1 LAVYTDLKKEEI
13 ITFLS
18 LYNIGNLVSF
28 SGITEG
34 IENSNYHLKTT
45 NGDFILTLFEKRTDK
60 NDLPFFINI
69 MMYLNDRKFKC
80 PKPIVDNKG
89 NYLQILLGK
98 PAVIVDFL
106 EGKSKTKLT
115 VQDNFAVGST
125 IARMHVCSQNYNMKR
140 KNSLSILGWEELLY
154 KCDTS
159 ISKTILNEIEP
170 SIIEE
175 IKHSLDFCKNNWPK
189 NLPVGFIH
197 ADMFPDNVFF
207 KDNKISG
214 VIDFYFS
221 CTDILVYDLAIAV
234 NAWCFDNDKIF
245 NENKFKSLID
255 GYQSIRKLSK
265 EELFYLPLLS
275 QAAALRFLLTRIYDW
290 AHTPK
295 NADVIPKN
303 PKEYIQKMRFHKTIS
318 NNKNYGE
325 IQ

>member
-255 GYQSIRKLSK
+255 GYQSIKELSK

-290 AHTPK
+290 AHTPE
-295 NADVIPKN
+295 NANVIPKN

>member
-1 LAVYTDLKKEEI
+1 MAVYTDLKKEEI
-13 ITFLS
+13 IAFLS
-18 LYNIGNLVSF
+18 LYNVGSLVSF

-45 NGDFILTLFEKRTDK
+45 KSDFILTLFEKRTDK
-60 NDLPFFINI
+60 EDLPFFINI
-69 MMYLNDRKFKC
+69 MMYLNDREFKC
-80 PKPIVDNKG
+80 PKPIIDNQG
-89 NYLQILLGK
+89 NYLQTLLGK

-115 VQDNFAVGST
+115 VQDNFAVGLT
-125 IARMHVCSQNYNMKR
+125 MAKMHIYSKDYHMKR
-140 KNSLSILGWEELLY
+140 NNSLSISGWDELLY

-159 ISKTILNEIEP
+159 ISKTVLNKIEP
-170 SIIEE
+170 RIIEE
-175 IKHSLDFCKNNWPK
+175 IKYSLDFCKDNWPK

-207 KDNKISG
+207 KNNKISG
-214 VIDFYFS
+214 IIDFYFS

-234 NAWCFDNDKIF
+234 NAWCFDNNEIF
-245 NENKFKSLID
+245 NKTKFKSLIN
-255 GYQSIRKLSK
+255 GYQSIRELNK

-290 AHTPK
+290 ANTPK

-303 PKEYIQKMRFHKTIS
+303 PREYIQKLRFHKTIS
-318 NNKNYGE
+318 NNKNYNE
-325 IQ
+325 IK

>member
-1 LAVYTDLKKEEI
+1 MAVYTDLKKEEI
-13 ITFLS
+13 VTFLL
-18 LYNIGNLVSF
+18 LYNIGSLVSF

-45 NGDFILTLFEKRTDK
+45 TNDFILTLFEKRTDK

-69 MMYLNDRKFKC
+69 MMYLNEKEFKC

-89 NYLQILLGK
+89 GYLQMLSGK
-98 PAVIVDFL
+98 PALIVGFL
-106 EGKSKTKLT
+106 EGKSKTELT
-115 VQDNFAVGST
+115 IQDIFTVGYT
-125 IARMHVCSQNYNMKR
+125 MAKMHVSSKDYDLKR
-140 KNSLSILGWEELLY
+140 KNSLSISGWEELLY

-170 SIIEE
+170 RIIEE
-175 IKHSLDFCKNNWPK
+175 IKYSLDFCKNNWPK
-189 NLPVGFIH
+189 NLPIGFIH

-234 NAWCFDNDKIF
+234 NAWCFDNDEIF
-245 NENKFKSLID
+245 NEAKFKSLIN
-255 GYQSIRKLSK
+255 GYQSIRELNT

-290 AHTPK
+290 ANTPE

-303 PKEYIQKMRFHKTIS
+303 PREYIQKLRFHKTIS

-325 IQ
+325 IK

>member
-1 LAVYTDLKKEEI
+1 MAVYTDLKQEEI

-28 SGITEG
+28 YGITEG

-45 NGDFILTLFEKRTDK
+45 NGDFILTLFEKRIDK

-69 MMYLNDRKFKC
+69 LMYLNDRKFKC
-80 PKPIVDNKG
+80 PKPIMDNKG

-98 PAVIVDFL
+98 PTVIVDFL
-106 EGKSKTKLT
+106 KGKSKTKLT
-115 VQDNFAVGST
+115 IEDNFAVGST
-125 IARMHVCSQNYNMKR
+125 MAKMHLCSKEFNMKR
-140 KNSLSILGWEELLY
+140 VNSLSISGWEELLY
-154 KCDTS
+154 KCDRS
-159 ISKTILNEIEP
+159 ISKIILNKIEP
-170 SIIEE
+170 NIIEE
-175 IKHSLDFCKNNWPK
+175 MKNSLDFCKKKWPN
-189 NLPVGFIH
+189 NLPIGFIH

-234 NAWCFDNDKIF
+234 NAWCFDNDEIF
-245 NENKFKSLID
+245 NKNKFKSLID

-295 NADVIPKN
+295 NANVIPKN
-303 PKEYIQKMRFHKTIS
+303 PKEYIQKMRFHETIS

>member
-1 LAVYTDLKKEEI
+1 MAVYTDLKKEEI

-125 IARMHVCSQNYNMKR
+125 MAKMHLCSHKFNMKR
-140 KNSLSILGWEELLY
+140 INSLSISGWEELLY

-255 GYQSIRKLSK
+255 GYQSIKELSK

>member
-1 LAVYTDLKKEEI
+1 MAVYTDLKKEEVV
-13 ITFLS
+13 TFLS
-18 LYNIGNLVSF
+18 LYNIGSLVSF

-34 IENSNYHLKTT
+34 IENSNYHLKTST
-45 NGDFILTLFEKRTDK
+45 NDFILTLFEKRTDK

-69 MMYLNDRKFKC
+69 MMYLNEREFKC

-89 NYLQILLGK
+89 GYLQRLSGK
-98 PAVIVDFL
+98 PALIVNFL
-106 EGKSKTKLT
+106 EGKSKTELT
-115 VQDNFAVGST
+115 IQDIFTVGST
-125 IARMHVCSQNYNMKR
+125 MAKMHVCSKNYNMKR

-170 SIIEE
+170 RIIEE
-175 IKHSLDFCKNNWPK
+175 IRHSLDFCKNNWPK
-189 NLPVGFIH
+189 NLPKGFIH

-207 KDNKISG
+207 KNNKISG

-234 NAWCFDNDKIF
+234 NAWCFDNDEIF
-245 NENKFKSLID
+245 NKNKFKSLID

-295 NADVIPKN
+295 NANVIPKN
-303 PKEYIQKMRFHKTIS
+303 PKEYIQKMRFHETIS